1 MLVYYFHFLF
11 VLLAD
16 VLPQPVRCRLVV
28 AFAGAAARV
37 VKKFSKEHE
46 ELKAVSL
53 VLDGKLL
60 PATDISKLAELPTQ
74 DQARAMLLGILTS
87 PATQLLRLLNEP
99 ASMLSRTMS
108 ARGNG

>member
-1 MLVYYFHFLF
+1 ML
-11 VLLAD
+11 
-16 VLPQPVRCRLVV
+16 
-28 AFAGAAARV
+28 AFTKDDPGAAARV

-74 DQARAMLLGILTS
+74 DQARAMLLGILTH
-87 PATQLLRLLNEP
+87 LRHSFLDYL
-99 ASMLSRTMS
+99 MS
-108 ARGNG
+108 QPQCYQEQCQQEVMGKFRQEVII